1 MCKKVAACPILR
13 LFWLVRAGYEGQQQQ
28 RLCCLL
34 LHSWSNNNNITV
46 VVDTQTHSNQDHVLS
61 TMVPAQTHSGRRPP
75 PEMKKGKEDK
85 LDEIVSHEFLVFLSA
100 DEEDGLYPWGG
111 EHGSD
116 SHSLFFCPQ
125 QLAQFWP
132 MFC

>member
-1 MCKKVAACPILR
+1 MSNFATFL
-13 LFWLVRAGYEGQQQQ
+13 LVRAGYEGQQQQ

-61 TMVPAQTHSGRRPP
+61 TMVPARTHRGGEPP
-75 PEMKKGKEDK
+75 PNIKKGKEDEH
-85 LDEIVSHEFLVFLSA
+85 DEISSHEFFDFDLEYESG
-100 DEEDGLYPWGG
+100 DEIDGLYPWGG

-116 SHSLFFCPQ
+116 SHSFIFGPL
-125 QLAQFWP
+125 
-132 MFC
+132 